1 MSSHLYHF
9 NASFYVAKGL
19 CFTLSFSVTVLY
31 VFLQFAY
38 YPPSW
43 HPNVFENLWG
53 NESQPG
59 ITFSIAAICS
69 SMLFSE

>member
-1 MSSHLYHF
+1 MSSHLYNF

-19 CFTLSFSVTVLY
+19 CFTLSLPSFMFFCSC
-31 VFLQFAY
+31 AY

-43 HPNVFENLWG
+43 QPNVFENLWG